1 MKTRK
6 IFAAALAL
14 PMLFACTKVEI
25 VPTEQP
31 AEGDKGFDISVVV
44 NSDNETKAVFDDA
57 EGILWVNPGSAG
69 LVTSEFDNVP
79 AQKSTAA
86 TPSEDGRQ
94 STFKFEGITAGTY
107 RLFYPYCET
116 YYPNIKFTVP
126 ANQTQDAG
134 GKSSDIFAGMATED
148 ITATEGENSVDV
160 KYRAVGSYIQFL
172 VYGKAGEK
180 VRFISVVSSDSK
192 IAGDYSVNATDFKHT
207 VLEGGSERV
216 LVALGDAGYTTKA
229 TADEA
234 TGIYAAV
241 LPGSSKNTY
250 YVTTDKATYIFESSE
265 AKPFEAGKIKTVK
278 LNLDNAKV
286 KDLDNTV
293 PENLYLIGD
302 ATEAGWDCW
311 KPVTLTK
318 TGNVFSVETYL
329 DSSASLEGFKFIT
342 TIGSFDYS
350 VVNAG
355 DNSSFSYKLLPQG
368 ENDRK
373 FKAPHF
379 GLYLVEVNFDTKC
392 VTLTERAPYLVSDF
406 THYHF
411 TEGEERK
418 PLQLEATSEAGVFK
432 AERVFIWHR
441 SYEENGETKYC
452 TNEFKF
458 AFKKT
463 DGSDIDY
470 SFSIQPNNDKNYEIA
485 MGKEYYLNGN
495 SKKDIIMQSL
505 NARVVG
511 KSGAIDHSNSYVDY
525 KWMVKGSY
533 NHKYYDIT
541 LDLNKM
547 TMSIKLTQGQDFYLV
562 GINGKWSSEAP
573 KTTAED
579 GVAKWTE
586 YVDVN
591 TNGWDGTF
599 KICGVNTTDNFW
611 DGEWYNAQL
620 DNNGAWWWN
629 GDTYG
634 QETPVLFENIGGHDR
649 KWKMTESG
657 TYDFVFDTKN
667 LTLKVTKK

>member
-6 IFAAALAL
+6 LFAAALAL
-14 PMLFACTKVEI
+14 PMLFACTKENI
-25 VPTEQP
+25 VPTEKP
-31 AEGDKGFDISVVV
+31 VEEGKGFDITVTV

-57 EGILWVNPGSAG
+57 KGVLWVNPGSAG
-69 LVTSEFDNVP
+69 LVSISTTE
-79 AQKSTAA
+79 AAKKSSAA
-86 TPSEDGRQ
+86 TVSEGGRK
-94 STFKFEGITAGTY
+94 SAFKFEGITAGTY

-116 YYPNIKFTVP
+116 SYPNIKFTVP
-126 ANQTQDAG
+126 ANQTQYDG

-148 ITATEGENSVDV
+148 ITATDGENVDV
-160 KYRAVGSYIQFL
+160 KYKTVGSYIQFL

-180 VRFISVVSSDSK
+180 VRSISVVSADSK
-192 IAGDYSVNATDFKHT
+192 IAGDYTVDATSESFEHK
-207 VLEGGSERV
+207 VLEGGTDRV
-216 LVALGDAGYTTKA
+216 LVALGDAGYTTTA
-229 TADEA
+229 TVDGAS
-234 TGIYAAV
+234 GIYAAV
-241 LPGSSKNTY
+241 LPGSSTNTY
-250 YVTTDKATYIFESSE
+250 YVTTDTATYTFASSE

-278 LNLDNAKV
+278 LNLENAKV
-286 KDLDNTV
+286 KAV
-293 PENLYLIGD
+293 PEKLYLVGD
-302 ATEAGWDCW
+302 ATEAGWNCVD
-311 KPVTLTK
+311 PLELTK
-318 TGNVFSVETYL
+318 DGNVFSIETYL
-329 DSSASLEGFKFIT
+329 DSSEELQGFKFIST
-342 TIGSFDYS
+342 KGSFDYS
-350 VVNAG
+350 VVNTG
-355 DNSSFSYKLLPQG
+355 DNSSFSYKLRP
-368 ENDRK
+368 NDDEDLK

-418 PLQLEATSEAGVFK
+418 PLQLEATGEAGVFK

-458 AFKKT
+458 AFRKT

-470 SFSIQPNNDKNYEIA
+470 TFSIQPNNIENYEIA
-485 MGKEYYLNGN
+485 MGEEYYDNGN
-495 SKKDIIMQSL
+495 SKKDVLEKSL

-562 GINGKWSSEAP
+562 GINKLWGREAP
-573 KTTAED
+573 KTTAVD
-579 GVAKWTE
+579 GVATWT
-586 YVDVN
+586 VDVDVD
-591 TNGWDGTF
+591 TEGWDGTF
-599 KICGVNTTDNFW
+599 KICGVNTTEDFW
-611 DGEWYNAQL
+611 NGEWYNAQL
-620 DNNGAWWWN
+620 DNNGSWWWH
-629 GDTYG
+629 GGTYG
-634 QETPVLFENIGGHDR
+634 LETPVLFENIGGHDR

-657 TYDFVFDTKN
+657 IYEFKFDTKN
-667 LTLKVTKK
+667 LTLKVTKTK